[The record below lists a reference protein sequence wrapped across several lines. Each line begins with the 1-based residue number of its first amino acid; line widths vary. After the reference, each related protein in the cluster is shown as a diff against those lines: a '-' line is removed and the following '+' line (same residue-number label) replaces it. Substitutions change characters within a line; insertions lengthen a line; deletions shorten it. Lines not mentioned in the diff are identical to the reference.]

1 MKEPEFLSML
11 KRRKPGVIRT
21 VAALLAGDLFRRPVW
36 KPGKV
41 LEYDLRD
48 FGPNRH
54 LSDEAKKAGVTIP
67 NDGRNRP
74 RRRLF

>member
-1 MKEPEFLSML
+1 M
-11 KRRKPGVIRT
+11 RVIQKIVT
-21 VAALLAGDLFRRPVW
+21 ALTKDLFRRPVW

-41 LEYDLRD
+41 YEYDTRD